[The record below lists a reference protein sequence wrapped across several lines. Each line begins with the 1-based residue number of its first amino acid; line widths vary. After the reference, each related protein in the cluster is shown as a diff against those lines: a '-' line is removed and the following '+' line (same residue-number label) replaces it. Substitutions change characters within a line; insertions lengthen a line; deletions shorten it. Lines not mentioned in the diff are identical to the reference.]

1 MTTMTDPATRPSEVR
16 VHPLRWLG
24 QRDRGFAALR
34 RATRAAIIMP
44 AMFALGDKVIGNPQV
59 ATFAAFGS
67 FAMLL
72 LVDFGGSMAERLQA
86 EAALAVTGGVFVCLA
101 TLASQTVWLA
111 AVAMAVAGFGVIFAG
126 VVSSVLAGA
135 TTALLLAFILPVS
148 LAAPA
153 SAVPDRLA
161 GWGMAAGVALVA
173 TALLWPAPVRDRLRD
188 AAAAACRALAARL
201 RAGVAYHL
209 SRMAGQFAPDRDHA
223 AAQADQAVEALRS
236 AFLATP
242 YRPTGLSTPARTTV
256 RLVDE
261 LIWLNSIVIQP
272 GLHRGGVH
280 RAALVVRE
288 AAAAV
293 LGRAADLLETR
304 GGSSDELG
312 AALTELAAAHAKM
325 QEGVTAGLPVW
336 SLRPASDPAVA
347 GPLVG
352 PGPSVGDPAAGGEP
366 VSEFITSLDPAFRA
380 EELSYAVSLIARTA
394 GLTAAAERRSWRDR
408 WLGRQ
413 PEGVPGTLSAA
424 RERITSYLEPH
435 SVWLHN
441 SLRGAAG
448 LGLAVLAAR
457 LAGVQHSFW
466 VVLGALSVLRS
477 NALNTGQDA
486 VRAMLGTVAGFIVGA
501 ALLVGIGTNTTLL
514 WFLLP
519 LAVFLAGVAPACI
532 SFAGGQAAFT
542 LTVVILFSI
551 LQPTGWRVGLVRI
564 EDVAIGVGV
573 SLAVG
578 VLFWPRGAA
587 PALRQALAQAY
598 ADGAG
603 YLAST
608 VRSGMSSG
616 DPGIPALPA
625 VAGDAARAA
634 AASRRLDDAFRTY
647 LAERGAKR
655 LPLADVAGLVTGVAG
670 LRLEADAVLDL
681 WRADDGRAGGDVAAA
696 RQEILGIADRVTG
709 WYDGLATTLITGGEL
724 PQPLAADKAADGR
737 LIRAVRRDLL
747 DNDGRATATAVRII
761 WTGDHLDVICRQQAA
776 IISPARDAHAD
787 TRHPRPRA
795 QAGAE
800 RDPAKDEHEESTEND
815 AEQHRRADPPRL
827 RRMAPGRQ
835 GPGRR
840 GHGRPLRARWG
851 ARDPGRAGPVA

>member
-1 MTTMTDPATRPSEVR
+1 MPETRLAHL
-16 VHPLRWLG
+16 HPLRWLG
-24 QRDRGFAALR
+24 QRDSGFAALR

-44 AMFALGDKVIGNPQV
+44 AMFALGDKVIGNPQL

-72 LVDFGGSMAERLQA
+72 LVDFGGPMAERLQA
-86 EAALAVTGGVFVCLA
+86 EAALAVTGGVFVCLG
-101 TLASQTVWLA
+101 TLASRTAWLA
-111 AVAMAVAGFGVIFAG
+111 AVAMAVVGFGVIFAG

-153 SAVPDRLA
+153 SAGPDRLA
-161 GWGMAAGVALVA
+161 GWGMAAGAALVA
-173 TALLWPAPVRDRLRD
+173 MALLWPAPARDRLRG
-188 AAAAACRALAARL
+188 AAAAACRALAARP
-201 RAGVAYHL
+201 RAGVAYL
-209 SRMAGQFAPDRDHA
+209 LNGMDEQFALDRDHA

-242 YRPTGLSTPARTTV
+242 FRPTGLSTPARTTV

-261 LIWLNSIVIQP
+261 LIWLNGIVIQP
-272 GLHRGGVH
+272 GLHRDSGS
-280 RAALVVRE
+280 RAVLRVKE
-288 AAAAV
+288 AAAVV
-293 LGRAADLLETR
+293 LDRAADLLDSR

-325 QEGVTAGLPVW
+325 QEGVTAGLPVR
-336 SLRPASDPAVA
+336 SLRPAGDPAVA
-347 GPLVG
+347 VPLAE
-352 PGPSVGDPAAGGEP
+352 PQPSAGDPAAGGEP

-380 EELSYAVSLIARTA
+380 EELSYAVSLIARNVA
-394 GLTAAAERRSWRDR
+394 LTAAAERRSWRER

-424 RERITSYLEPH
+424 RERITSYLDPH

-457 LAGVQHSFW
+457 LTGVQHSFW

-477 NALNTGQDA
+477 NALSTGQDA
-486 VRAMLGTVAGFIVGA
+486 VRALLGTVAGFIVGA

-519 LAVFLAGVAPACI
+519 LAVFLAGVAPAVI

-542 LTVVILFSI
+542 LTLVILFNI
-551 LQPTGWRVGLVRI
+551 IQPTGWRVGLVRI
-564 EDVAIGVGV
+564 EDVAIGVSV
-573 SLAVG
+573 SLVVG

-587 PALRQALAQAY
+587 PALRQALGQAY

-608 VRSGMSSG
+608 VRYTMSRG
-616 DPGIPALPA
+616 DPSTPAPPAL
-625 VAGDAARAA
+625 AGDAARAA
-634 AASRRLDDAFRTY
+634 SASRRVDDAFRTY

-655 LPLADVAGLVTGVAG
+655 FPLAYMAGLVTGVAG
-670 LRLEADAVLDL
+670 LRLEADAVLEL
-681 WRADDGRAGGDVAAA
+681 WRGDGQAGGDVAAA
-696 RQEILGIADRVTG
+696 RHEILGTAERVTG
-709 WYDGLATTLITGGEL
+709 WYDGLATTMITGGEL
-724 PQPLAADKAADGR
+724 PRPLAHDKAADGR
-737 LIRAVRRDLL
+737 LVRAVRHDLL
-747 DNDGRATATAVRII
+747 VDDGRTSATAVRMI
-761 WTGDHLDVICRQQAA
+761 WTGDHLDVVRRLQAA
-776 IISPARDAHAD
+776 VVSPARAA
-787 TRHPRPRA
+787 
-795 QAGAE
+795 AGQ
-800 RDPAKDEHEESTEND
+800 PAGGLIIPS
-815 AEQHRRADPPRL
+815 PPRRFLTLL
-827 RRMAPGRQ
+827 R
-835 GPGRR
+835 
-840 GHGRPLRARWG
+840 
-851 ARDPGRAGPVA
+851 

>member
-1 MTTMTDPATRPSEVR
+1 MRLAH
-16 VHPLRWLG
+16 VHPVRWLG
-24 QRDRGFAALR
+24 QRDRDFAALR

-44 AMFALGDKVIGNPQV
+44 SMFALGDKVIGNPQL

-72 LVDFGGSMAERLQA
+72 LVDFGGPMAERLQA
-86 EAALAVTGGVFVCLA
+86 QAALAIVGGVFVCLA
-101 TLASQTVWLA
+101 TLASQTAWSA

-173 TALLWPAPVRDRLRD
+173 TALLWPAPARDRLRG
-188 AAAAACRALAARL
+188 AAAAACRALADRL
-201 RAGVAYHL
+201 RAGVAYLL
-209 SRMAGQFAPDRDHA
+209 SGMDEQFALDRDHA

-236 AFLATP
+236 TFLATP

-261 LIWLNSIVIQP
+261 LNWLTNIVIQP
-272 GLHRGGVH
+272 GLHRDGVN
-280 RAALVVRE
+280 RAALRVKE

-293 LGRAADLLETR
+293 LGRAADLLDSR
-304 GGSSDELG
+304 RGSSDELG

-325 QEGVTAGLPVW
+325 QEEVMTYLPVR
-336 SLRPASDPAVA
+336 SLRPASDPA
-347 GPLVG
+347 
-352 PGPSVGDPAAGGEP
+352 AGGEP
-366 VSEFITSLDPAFRA
+366 VEPEPSASAPAAGGGPVGEFITSLDPAFRT
-380 EELSYAVSLIARTA
+380 EELSYAVSLIARNVE
-394 GLTAAAERRSWRDR
+394 LTAAAERRSWPER

-457 LAGVQHSFW
+457 LTGVQHSFW

-486 VRAMLGTVAGFIVGA
+486 VRAMLGTVAGFVVGA

-514 WFLLP
+514 WLLLP
-519 LAVFLAGVAPACI
+519 LAVFLAGVAPAVV

-542 LTVVILFSI
+542 LTLVILFNI
-551 LQPTGWRVGLVRI
+551 IQPTGWRVGLVRI
-564 EDVAIGVGV
+564 EDIAIGVGV
-573 SLAVG
+573 SLVVG
-578 VLFWPRGAA
+578 LLFWPRGAA
-587 PALRQALAQAY
+587 PALRQALAEAY

-608 VRSGMSSG
+608 VRFGMSRG
-616 DPGIPALPA
+616 DPSMLTRPT
-625 VAGDAARAA
+625 VADDAARAA

-655 LPLADVAGLVTGVAG
+655 LPLADVARLVTGVVG
-670 LRLEADAVLDL
+670 LRLEADAILDL
-681 WRADDGRAGGDVAAA
+681 WRGDDSQAGADEATA
-696 RQEILGIADRVTG
+696 RHEILATAERVTS
-709 WYDGLATTLITGGEL
+709 WYGGLATTIITGGEL
-724 PQPLAADKAADGR
+724 PRPLAHDKAADGR
-737 LIRAVRRDLL
+737 LVRAVRRDLL
-747 DNDGRATATAVRII
+747 GNDGRASAIAVRMI
-761 WTGDHLDVICRQQAA
+761 WTGDHLDVVRRLQTA
-776 IISPARDAHAD
+776 IISPARATAGQPAGG
-787 TRHPRPRA
+787 RIIPPLPRRF
-795 QAGAE
+795 
-800 RDPAKDEHEESTEND
+800 
-815 AEQHRRADPPRL
+815 L
-827 RRMAPGRQ
+827 
-835 GPGRR
+835 
-840 GHGRPLRARWG
+840 ARF
-851 ARDPGRAGPVA
+851 

>member
-1 MTTMTDPATRPSEVR
+1 MPDLR
-16 VHPLRWLG
+16 VAHLHPLWWLG

-34 RATRAAIIMP
+34 RATRTAIIMP
-44 AMFALGDKVIGNPQV
+44 AMFALGDKVIGNPQL

-72 LVDFGGSMAERLQA
+72 LVDFGGPMAERLQA

-101 TLASQTVWLA
+101 TLASRTAWLA
-111 AVAMAVAGFGVIFAG
+111 AIAMAVVGFGVIFAG

-161 GWGMAAGVALVA
+161 GWGMAGGAALVA
-173 TALLWPAPVRDRLRD
+173 TALLWPAPARDRLRS
-188 AAAAACRALAARL
+188 AAAVACRALAARL
-201 RAGVAYHL
+201 SAGIAYLL
-209 SRMAGQFAPDRDHA
+209 SGMDEQFALARDHA
-223 AAQADQAVEALRS
+223 AAQADQAIEALRS

-242 YRPTGLSTPARTTV
+242 YRPTRLSTPARTTV

-261 LIWLNSIVIQP
+261 LNWLNSIIIQP
-272 GLHRGGVH
+272 GLHRDGVN
-280 RAALVVRE
+280 RAALRVKE
-288 AAAAV
+288 AAVVV
-293 LGRAADLLETR
+293 LDRAADLLDST
-304 GGSSDELG
+304 GGSSDELD
-312 AALTELAAAHAKM
+312 AALTQLAAAHAKM
-325 QEGVTAGLPVW
+325 QEGLTADLPVR
-336 SLRPASDPAVA
+336 SLQPA
-347 GPLVG
+347 
-352 PGPSVGDPAAGGEP
+352 GDPAAGRPPGGPEPTASDPAAGGKP

-380 EELSYAVSLIARTA
+380 EELGYAVSLIARTVE
-394 GLTAAAERRSWRDR
+394 LTAVAERRSWRER

-424 RERITSYLEPH
+424 RERITSYLDPH

-457 LAGVQHSFW
+457 LTGVQHSFW

-486 VRAMLGTVAGFIVGA
+486 VRALLGTVAGFVIGA

-519 LAVFLAGVAPACI
+519 LAVFLAGMAPAVI

-542 LTVVILFSI
+542 LTLVILFNI
-551 LQPTGWRVGLVRI
+551 IQPTGWRVGLVRI

-573 SLAVG
+573 SLVVG

-587 PALRQALAQAY
+587 PALRRALAEAY
-598 ADGAG
+598 ADGAA

-608 VRSGMSSG
+608 VRYGMSRG
-616 DPGIPALPA
+616 DPSTPAPPAL
-625 VAGDAARAA
+625 AGDAARAA

-655 LPLADVAGLVTGVAG
+655 LPLADMAGLVTGVVG

-681 WRADDGRAGGDVAAA
+681 WRDDGQPGGDVAAA
-696 RQEILGIADRVTG
+696 RHEILGTADRVTD
-709 WYDGLATTLITGGEL
+709 WYNGLATTMITGGEL
-724 PQPLAADKAADGR
+724 PQPLAHDKAADGR
-737 LIRAVRRDLL
+737 LVRAVRRDLL
-747 DNDGRATATAVRII
+747 SQDGRASATAVRMI
-761 WTGDHLDVICRQQAA
+761 WTGDHLDVVRRLQAA
-776 IISPARDAHAD
+776 VISPAHATAGQP
-787 TRHPRPRA
+787 TRGRIIPPLPRRFLA
-795 QAGAE
+795 L
-800 RDPAKDEHEESTEND
+800 
-815 AEQHRRADPPRL
+815 L
-827 RRMAPGRQ
+827 R
-835 GPGRR
+835 
-840 GHGRPLRARWG
+840 
-851 ARDPGRAGPVA
+851 

>member
-1 MTTMTDPATRPSEVR
+1 MPDMRLAH

-34 RATRAAIIMP
+34 RATRTAIIMP
-44 AMFALGDKVIGNPQV
+44 AMFALGDKVIGNPQL

-72 LVDFGGSMAERLQA
+72 LVDFGGPMAERLQA
-86 EAALAVTGGVFVCLA
+86 QAALAVTGGAFVCLA
-101 TLASQTVWLA
+101 TLASQTAWLA

-153 SAVPDRLA
+153 AAVPGRLA

-173 TALLWPAPVRDRLRD
+173 TALLWPAPARDRLRG
-188 AAAAACRALAARL
+188 AAAAACRALAARV
-201 RAGVAYHL
+201 RAGVAYLL
-209 SRMAGQFAPDRDHA
+209 SGMDEQSARDRDHA

-272 GLHRGGVH
+272 GLHRDGVN
-280 RAALVVRE
+280 REALRVKE
-288 AAAAV
+288 AAASV
-293 LGRAADLLETR
+293 LNRAADLLDAR
-304 GGSSDELG
+304 GGSSDELD

-325 QEGVTAGLPVW
+325 QEGVTAGLPAR
-336 SLRPASDPAVA
+336 SLPPAGGPAVA
-347 GPLVG
+347 GPAG
-352 PGPSVGDPAAGGEP
+352 PEPPASGPAAGGEP
-366 VSEFITSLDPAFRA
+366 AVEVITSLDPAFRA
-380 EELSYAVSLIARTA
+380 EELSYAVSLIARTVE
-394 GLTAAAERRSWRDR
+394 LTAAAERRSWRQR
-408 WLGRQ
+408 WLGHQ

-457 LAGVQHSFW
+457 LTGVQHSFW

-486 VRAMLGTVAGFIVGA
+486 VRAMLGTVAGFIIGA
-501 ALLVGIGTNTTLL
+501 ALLVAIGTNTTLL

-519 LAVFLAGVAPACI
+519 LAVFLAGVAPAVI

-542 LTVVILFSI
+542 LTLVILFNI
-551 LQPTGWRVGLVRI
+551 IQPTGWRVGLVRI
-564 EDVAIGVGV
+564 EDIALGAGV
-573 SLAVG
+573 SLVVG

-608 VRSGMSSG
+608 VRSGMSHG
-616 DPGIPALPA
+616 DQGTPAPPAL
-625 VAGDAARAA
+625 AGDAARAA
-634 AASRRLDDAFRTY
+634 AASRRLDDAFRTF

-655 LPLADVAGLVTGVAG
+655 LPLADMAGLVTGVAG

-681 WRADDGRAGGDVAAA
+681 WRGDGQPGGDLAAA
-696 RQEILGIADRVTG
+696 RQEIQGTADRVTS
-709 WYDGLATTLITGGEL
+709 WYDALATTLSTGGEL
-724 PQPLAADKAADGR
+724 PQPLAADTAADSR
-737 LIRAVRRDLL
+737 LVRAVRRDLL
-747 DNDGRATATAVRII
+747 GDDGKATATAIRMI
-761 WTGDHLDVICRQQAA
+761 WTSDHLDVVRRLQAA
-776 IISPARDAHAD
+776 IISPARA
-787 TRHPRPRA
+787 TTGQP
-795 QAGAE
+795 AGD
-800 RDPAKDEHEESTEND
+800 RTIPP
-815 AEQHRRADPPRL
+815 PPRRFLALL
-827 RRMAPGRQ
+827 R
-835 GPGRR
+835 
-840 GHGRPLRARWG
+840 
-851 ARDPGRAGPVA
+851 

>member
-1 MTTMTDPATRPSEVR
+1 MPDMRLAHL
-16 VHPLRWLG
+16 HPVRWLG

-34 RATRAAIIMP
+34 RATRAAIVMP

-72 LVDFGGSMAERLQA
+72 LVDFGGPMAERLQA

-101 TLASQTVWLA
+101 TLASQTAWLA
-111 AVAMAVAGFGVIFAG
+111 AVSMAVAGFGVIFAG

-161 GWGMAAGVALVA
+161 GWAMAGGAALVA
-173 TALLWPAPVRDRLRD
+173 IALLWPAPARDRLRD

-201 RAGVAYHL
+201 GAGVAYL
-209 SRMAGQFAPDRDHA
+209 SGGTDEQLARDRDHA
-223 AAQADQAVEALRS
+223 AVRADQAVEALRGT
-236 AFLATP
+236 FLATP

-261 LIWLNSIVIQP
+261 LAWLNSIVIQP
-272 GLHRGGVH
+272 GLHRDGVN
-280 RAALVVRE
+280 RAALRVKE

-293 LGRAADLLETR
+293 LDRAADLLNSR
-304 GGSSDELG
+304 GGSSDELD

-325 QEGVTAGLPVW
+325 QEGVMADLPVR
-336 SLRPASDPAVA
+336 SLRPAS
-347 GPLVG
+347 
-352 PGPSVGDPAAGGEP
+352 DPAAGGEP

-394 GLTAAAERRSWRDR
+394 GLTAAAERRNWRDR

-457 LAGVQHSFW
+457 LTGVQHSFW

-486 VRAMLGTVAGFIVGA
+486 VRALLGTVAGFIVGA

-519 LAVFLAGVAPACI
+519 LAIFLAGVAPAVI

-542 LTVVILFSI
+542 LTLVILFNI
-551 LQPTGWRVGLVRI
+551 IQPTGWRVGLVRI

-573 SLAVG
+573 SLVVG

-587 PALRQALAQAY
+587 AALRQALAGAY
-598 ADGAG
+598 AGGAD
-603 YLAST
+603 YLASA
-608 VRSGMSSG
+608 VRSGTSRG
-616 DPGIPALPA
+616 APGTPALPA
-625 VAGDAARAA
+625 PAGDAARSA

-647 LAERGAKR
+647 LAERGTKR

-681 WRADDGRAGGDVAAA
+681 WRGGDGQAGGDVAAA
-696 RQEILGIADRVTG
+696 RQEILGTAERVTG

-724 PQPLAADKAADGR
+724 PQPLAHDKAADGR
-737 LIRAVRRDLL
+737 LVRAVRRDLL
-747 DNDGRATATAVRII
+747 GDDGTASATAVRMI
-761 WTGDHLDVICRQQAA
+761 WTGDHLDVVRRLQAA
-776 IISPARDAHAD
+776 IISPAGATAGQPAGGRIILPL
-787 TRHPRPRA
+787 PRRSLA
-795 QAGAE
+795 
-800 RDPAKDEHEESTEND
+800 
-815 AEQHRRADPPRL
+815 L
-827 RRMAPGRQ
+827 RR
-835 GPGRR
+835 
-840 GHGRPLRARWG
+840 
-851 ARDPGRAGPVA
+851 

>member
-1 MTTMTDPATRPSEVR
+1 MPDMRL
-16 VHPLRWLG
+16 VHFNPLRWLG

-34 RATRAAIIMP
+34 RATRTAIIMP
-44 AMFALGDKVIGNPQV
+44 AMFALGDKVIGNPQL

-72 LVDFGGSMAERLQA
+72 LVDFGGPMAERLQA
-86 EAALAVTGGVFVCLA
+86 QAALALTGGVFVCLA
-101 TLASQTVWLA
+101 TLASQTAWLA

-153 SAVPDRLA
+153 SAVPARLA
-161 GWGMAAGVALVA
+161 GWAMAAGVALVA
-173 TALLWPAPVRDRLRD
+173 TALLWPAPARDRLRG
-188 AAAAACRALAARL
+188 AASAACRALAARL
-201 RAGVAYHL
+201 RAGVAYLL
-209 SRMAGQFAPDRDHA
+209 SGMDEQFALDRDHA
-223 AAQADQAVEALRS
+223 AAQSDQAVDALRS
-236 AFLATP
+236 AFLAMP

-261 LIWLNSIVIQP
+261 LSWLNSIVIQP
-272 GLHRGGVH
+272 GLHRPGGN
-280 RAALVVRE
+280 RAALRVKE

-293 LGRAADLLETR
+293 LDRAADLLDCR
-304 GGSSDELG
+304 GGSSDELD
-312 AALTELAAAHAKM
+312 AALTELADAHEKM
-325 QEGVTAGLPVW
+325 QEGVTADLPVQ
-336 SLRPASDPAVA
+336 PPQPPSDPAT
-347 GPLVG
+347 
-352 PGPSVGDPAAGGEP
+352 GGEP
-366 VSEFITSLDPAFRA
+366 VSEFLTSLDPAFRA
-380 EELSYAVSLIARTA
+380 EELSYAVSLIARNTE
-394 GLTAAAERRSWRDR
+394 LTAAAERRSWQER

-457 LAGVQHSFW
+457 LTGVQHSFW

-519 LAVFLAGVAPACI
+519 LAVFLAGVAPAVI

-542 LTVVILFSI
+542 LTLVILFNI
-551 LQPTGWRVGLVRI
+551 IQPTGWRVGLVRI
-564 EDVAIGVGV
+564 EDIAIGAGV
-573 SLAVG
+573 SLIVG

-587 PALRQALAQAY
+587 PALRQALAEAY
-598 ADGAG
+598 AAAAG
-603 YLAST
+603 YLAGT
-608 VRSGMSSG
+608 VRFGMSRG
-616 DPGIPALPA
+616 DPSMPTLPA
-625 VAGDAARAA
+625 PAEDAVRAA

-647 LAERGAKR
+647 LAERGTKR

-681 WRADDGRAGGDVAAA
+681 WRAADGQADGDVAAA
-696 RQEILGIADRVTG
+696 SREILGTADRVTG
-709 WYDGLATTLITGGEL
+709 WYDGLATTMITGGEL
-724 PQPLAADKAADGR
+724 PQPLAHDKAADSR
-737 LIRAVRRDLL
+737 LIRAVRRDLQA
-747 DNDGRATATAVRII
+747 NDGKASATAVRMI
-761 WTGDHLDVICRQQAA
+761 WTGDYLDVARRLQAA
-776 IISPARDAHAD
+776 IISPA
-787 TRHPRPRA
+787 
-795 QAGAE
+795 
-800 RDPAKDEHEESTEND
+800 PAAATPSASD
-815 AEQHRRADPPRL
+815 RIVPPPPRRFL
-827 RRMAPGRQ
+827 ALFR
-835 GPGRR
+835 
-840 GHGRPLRARWG
+840 
-851 ARDPGRAGPVA
+851 

>member
-1 MTTMTDPATRPSEVR
+1 MPDMRLTYL
-16 VHPLRWLG
+16 HPLQWLG

-34 RATRAAIIMP
+34 RATRTAIVMP
-44 AMFALGDKVIGNPQV
+44 AMFALGDKVIGNPQL

-72 LVDFGGSMAERLQA
+72 LVDFGGPMAERLQA

-101 TLASQTVWLA
+101 TLASQTAWLA
-111 AVAMAVAGFGVIFAG
+111 AIAMAVVGFGVIFAG
-126 VVSSVLAGA
+126 VISSVLAGA

-161 GWGMAAGVALVA
+161 GWGMAGGVALVA
-173 TALLWPAPVRDRLRD
+173 TAFLWPAPARDRLRG

-201 RAGVAYHL
+201 RAGVAYLL
-209 SRMAGQFAPDRDHA
+209 SGMDEQFALDRDHS
-223 AAQADQAVEALRS
+223 AAQADQAIGALRS
-236 AFLATP
+236 VFLATP

-261 LIWLNSIVIQP
+261 LNWLNSIVIQP
-272 GLHRGGVH
+272 GLHRDGVN
-280 RAALVVRE
+280 RAALRVKE

-293 LGRAADLLETR
+293 LDRAADLLDAR
-304 GGSSDELG
+304 GGSSDELD
-312 AALTELAAAHAKM
+312 ATLTELAAAHAKM
-325 QEGVTAGLPVW
+325 QEDVTADLPVR
-336 SLRPASDPAVA
+336 SLRPASDLASAGPPAEPEPSASDPVA
-347 GPLVG
+347 GGG
-352 PGPSVGDPAAGGEP
+352 PA
-366 VSEFITSLDPAFRA
+366 SEFITSLDPAFRA
-380 EELSYAVSLIARTA
+380 EELSYAVSLIARNVE
-394 GLTAAAERRSWRDR
+394 LTAAAERRSWRER

-457 LAGVQHSFW
+457 LTGVQHSFW

-486 VRAMLGTVAGFIVGA
+486 VRAILGTVAGFIIGA
-501 ALLVGIGTNTTLL
+501 ALLVGFGTNTTLL

-519 LAVFLAGVAPACI
+519 PAVFLAGVAPAVI

-542 LTVVILFSI
+542 LTLVILFNI
-551 LQPTGWRVGLVRI
+551 IQPTGWRVGLVRI

-573 SLAVG
+573 SLVVG
-578 VLFWPRGAA
+578 VLFWPRGAG
-587 PALRQALAQAY
+587 PALRQALAEAY
-598 ADGAG
+598 ADGAD

-608 VRSGMSSG
+608 VRFGTSRG
-616 DPGIPALPA
+616 DASAPAPPAL
-625 VAGDAARAA
+625 AGDAARAA

-655 LPLADVAGLVTGVAG
+655 LPLADVAGLVTGVVG

-681 WRADDGRAGGDVAAA
+681 WRGDGQAGGDVAAA
-696 RQEILGIADRVTG
+696 RHEILGTAERVTG
-709 WYDGLATTLITGGEL
+709 WYDGLATTIITGGEL
-724 PQPLAADKAADGR
+724 PQPLAHDKAADGR
-737 LIRAVRRDLL
+737 LVRAVRRDLL
-747 DNDGRATATAVRII
+747 GDDGRASATAVRMI
-761 WTGDHLDVICRQQAA
+761 WTGDHLDVVRRLQAA
-776 IISPARDAHAD
+776 ILSPERATAGQPTGGRIIPPL
-787 TRHPRPRA
+787 PRRFLA
-795 QAGAE
+795 L
-800 RDPAKDEHEESTEND
+800 
-815 AEQHRRADPPRL
+815 L
-827 RRMAPGRQ
+827 R
-835 GPGRR
+835 
-840 GHGRPLRARWG
+840 
-851 ARDPGRAGPVA
+851 

>member
-1 MTTMTDPATRPSEVR
+1 MPDMRLAHL
-16 VHPLRWLG
+16 HPLRWLG

-34 RATRAAIIMP
+34 RATRTAIIMP
-44 AMFALGDKVIGNPQV
+44 AMFALGDKVIGNPQL

-101 TLASQTVWLA
+101 TLASQTAWLA
-111 AVAMAVAGFGVIFAG
+111 AVAMAVVGFGVIFAG

-161 GWGMAAGVALVA
+161 GWGMAGGVALVA
-173 TALLWPAPVRDRLRD
+173 TALLWPAPARDRLRG

-201 RAGVAYHL
+201 RAGVAYLL
-209 SRMAGQFAPDRDHA
+209 SGMDEQFALDRDHA
-223 AAQADQAVEALRS
+223 AAQADQAVEALRR

-272 GLHRGGVH
+272 GLHRDGVN
-280 RAALVVRE
+280 RAALRVKE

-293 LGRAADLLETR
+293 LEHAADLLDSR
-304 GGSSDELG
+304 GGSSDELD

-325 QEGVTAGLPVW
+325 QEGVTADLPVR
-336 SLRPASDPAVA
+336 SLRPARDPAVGGPPVEPEPPASDPAA
-347 GPLVG
+347 GVG
-352 PGPSVGDPAAGGEP
+352 P

-380 EELSYAVSLIARTA
+380 EELSYAVSLIARNVE
-394 GLTAAAERRSWRDR
+394 LTAAAERRSWRER

-448 LGLAVLAAR
+448 LGLAVLASR
-457 LAGVQHSFW
+457 LTGVQHSFW

-519 LAVFLAGVAPACI
+519 LAVFLAGVAPAVI

-542 LTVVILFSI
+542 LTLVILFNI
-551 LQPTGWRVGLVRI
+551 IQPNGWRVGLVRI

-573 SLAVG
+573 SLVVG
-578 VLFWPRGAA
+578 VLFWPRGAT
-587 PALRQALAQAY
+587 PALRQALAEAY

-603 YLAST
+603 YLASA
-608 VRSGMSSG
+608 VRFGMSRC
-616 DPGIPALPA
+616 DPSTPALPA
-625 VAGDAARAA
+625 LAGDAARAA

-655 LPLADVAGLVTGVAG
+655 FPLADAAGLVTGVVG

-681 WRADDGRAGGDVAAA
+681 WRGDDGQASGDVAAA
-696 RQEILGIADRVTG
+696 RHEILGTADRVTG
-709 WYDGLATTLITGGEL
+709 WYDGLATIMITGGGL
-724 PQPLAADKAADGR
+724 PQPLAHDKAADGR
-737 LIRAVRRDLL
+737 LVRAVRRDLL
-747 DNDGRATATAVRII
+747 GDDGRASTTAVRMI
-761 WTGDHLDVICRQQAA
+761 WTGDHLDVVRRLQAA
-776 IISPARDAHAD
+776 IISPARATAGQPAGG
-787 TRHPRPRA
+787 RVIPPLPRRFLA
-795 QAGAE
+795 L
-800 RDPAKDEHEESTEND
+800 
-815 AEQHRRADPPRL
+815 L
-827 RRMAPGRQ
+827 R
-835 GPGRR
+835 
-840 GHGRPLRARWG
+840 
-851 ARDPGRAGPVA
+851 

>member
-1 MTTMTDPATRPSEVR
+1 MPDMRLAHVR
-16 VHPLRWLG
+16 PLRWLG
-24 QRDRGFAALR
+24 RRDRGFAALR
-34 RATRAAIIMP
+34 RATRTAIVMP

-72 LVDFGGSMAERLQA
+72 LVDFGGPMAERLQA
-86 EAALAVTGGVFVCLA
+86 QAALAVTGGVFVCLA
-101 TLASQTVWLA
+101 TLASQTAWLA
-111 AVAMAVAGFGVIFAG
+111 AVAMAVVGFGVIFAG

-161 GWGMAAGVALVA
+161 GWAMAGGVALVA
-173 TALLWPAPVRDRLRD
+173 TALLWPAPARDRLRG

-201 RAGVAYHL
+201 RAGVAYLL
-209 SRMAGQFAPDRDHA
+209 SGMDEQFALDRDHA
-223 AAQADQAVEALRS
+223 VVQADQAVEALRS

-272 GLHRGGVH
+272 GLHRDGVN
-280 RAALVVRE
+280 RAALRVKE

-293 LGRAADLLETR
+293 LDRAADLLDSR
-304 GGSSDELG
+304 GGSSDELD

-325 QEGVTAGLPVW
+325 QEGVTADLPVR
-336 SLRPASDPAVA
+336 SLRPAR
-347 GPLVG
+347 G
-352 PGPSVGDPAAGGEP
+352 PAASGAP

-380 EELSYAVSLIARTA
+380 EELSYAVSLIARNVE
-394 GLTAAAERRSWRDR
+394 LTAAAERRSWRER

-457 LAGVQHSFW
+457 LTGVQHSFW

-486 VRAMLGTVAGFIVGA
+486 VRAMLGTVAGFVVGA

-519 LAVFLAGVAPACI
+519 LAVFLAGVAPAVI

-542 LTVVILFSI
+542 LTLVILFNI
-551 LQPTGWRVGLVRI
+551 IQPTGWRVGLVRI
-564 EDVAIGVGV
+564 EDIAIGVGV
-573 SLAVG
+573 SLVVG

-608 VRSGMSSG
+608 VRFGMSRG
-616 DPGIPALPA
+616 DPSTPALPA
-625 VAGDAARAA
+625 LAGDAARAA

-655 LPLADVAGLVTGVAG
+655 FPLADVAGLVTGVVG

-681 WRADDGRAGGDVAAA
+681 WRGDDGQAGGDVAAA
-696 RQEILGIADRVTG
+696 RHEILDTAERVTG
-709 WYDGLATTLITGGEL
+709 WYDGLATTMITGGEL
-724 PQPLAADKAADGR
+724 PQPLAHDKAADGR
-737 LIRAVRRDLL
+737 LVRAVRRDLL
-747 DNDGRATATAVRII
+747 GDDGRASATAVRMI
-761 WTGDHLDVICRQQAA
+761 WTGDHLDVVRRLQAA
-776 IISPARDAHAD
+776 IISPASATAGQPAGGRIIPPL
-787 TRHPRPRA
+787 PRRFLA
-795 QAGAE
+795 L
-800 RDPAKDEHEESTEND
+800 
-815 AEQHRRADPPRL
+815 L
-827 RRMAPGRQ
+827 R
-835 GPGRR
+835 
-840 GHGRPLRARWG
+840 
-851 ARDPGRAGPVA
+851 

>member
-1 MTTMTDPATRPSEVR
+1 MTTTTNSAVRPFEVHL
-16 VHPLRWLG
+16 HPLRWLG

-34 RATRAAIIMP
+34 RAARAAIIMP
-44 AMFALGDKVIGNPQV
+44 AMFAVGDKVIGNPQV

-72 LVDFGGSMAERLQA
+72 LVDFGGPMAERLQA
-86 EAALAVTGGVFVCLA
+86 QAALAVTGGVFVCLA
-101 TLASQTVWLA
+101 TLASRTAWLA
-111 AVAMAVAGFGVIFAG
+111 AVAMAVAGFGVIVAG

-153 SAVPDRLA
+153 SAVPGRLA
-161 GWGMAAGVALVA
+161 GWGMAAGAALVA
-173 TALLWPAPVRDRLRD
+173 VALLWPAPARDRLRG

-201 RAGVAYHL
+201 RAGVAFHL
-209 SRMAGQFAPDRDHA
+209 SGMDGQFARDRDHA
-223 AAQADQAVEALRS
+223 VAQADRAVEALRS

-272 GLHRGGVH
+272 GLHRDGVN
-280 RAALVVRE
+280 RAALRVRE

-293 LGRAADLLETR
+293 LGRAADLLDAR

-312 AALTELAAAHAKM
+312 AALTELAAAHAKL
-325 QEGVTAGLPVW
+325 QESVTAGLPVR
-336 SLRPASDPAVA
+336 SPGPASDPAVA
-347 GPLVG
+347 SPPAGPE
-352 PGPSVGDPAAGGEP
+352 PSVGDPAAGGGP
-366 VSEFITSLDPAFRA
+366 VSEFITALDPAFRA
-380 EELSYAVSLIARTA
+380 EELSYAVSLIARTVE
-394 GLTAAAERRSWRDR
+394 LTAAAERRSWRER

-457 LAGVQHSFW
+457 LTGVQHAFW

-477 NALNTGQDA
+477 NTLNTGQDA
-486 VRAMLGTVAGFIVGA
+486 VRAMLGTVAGFLVGA
-501 ALLVGIGTNTTLL
+501 ALLAGIGTNTTLL

-519 LAVFLAGVAPACI
+519 LAVFLAGVAPAVI

-551 LQPTGWRVGLVRI
+551 LQPAGWRVGLVRI
-564 EDVAIGVGV
+564 EDVALGAGV
-573 SLAVG
+573 SLVVG

-608 VRSGMSSG
+608 VRSGTSRG
-616 DPGIPALPA
+616 NPGTPALPA
-625 VAGDAARAA
+625 LAGDAARAA

-655 LPLADVAGLVTGVAG
+655 FPLADVAGLVTGVAG
-670 LRLEADAVLDL
+670 LRLGADAVLDL
-681 WRADDGRAGGDVAAA
+681 WRGDDGQAGGDVSAA
-696 RQEILGIADRVTG
+696 RHEILGTAERVTG
-709 WYDGLATTLITGGEL
+709 WYDALATTMITGGEL
-724 PQPLAADKAADGR
+724 PQPLAHDPAADGR
-737 LIRAVRRDLL
+737 LVRAVRRDLL
-747 DNDGRATATAVRII
+747 GDDGRASATAVRMI

-776 IISPARDAHAD
+776 IISPARATAGQPAGG
-787 TRHPRPRA
+787 RIIPPLPRRFRA
-795 QAGAE
+795 LF
-800 RDPAKDEHEESTEND
+800 R
-815 AEQHRRADPPRL
+815 
-827 RRMAPGRQ
+827 
-835 GPGRR
+835 
-840 GHGRPLRARWG
+840 
-851 ARDPGRAGPVA
+851 

>member
-1 MTTMTDPATRPSEVR
+1 MEGGLFHMPDMRLAQ
-16 VHPLRWLG
+16 VHPVRWLG

-34 RATRAAIIMP
+34 RATRTAIVMP

-72 LVDFGGSMAERLQA
+72 LVDFGGPMAERLQA

-101 TLASQTVWLA
+101 TLASENAWLA
-111 AVAMAVAGFGVIFAG
+111 AVAMAVVGFGVIFAG

-161 GWGMAAGVALVA
+161 GWAMAGGAALVA
-173 TALLWPAPVRDRLRD
+173 TALLWPAPARDRLRG

-201 RAGVAYHL
+201 RAGIAYLL
-209 SRMAGQFAPDRDHA
+209 SGMDEQFALDRDRA
-223 AAQADQAVEALRS
+223 AAQADQAVQALRS

-272 GLHRGGVH
+272 GLHRDGVN
-280 RAALVVRE
+280 RAALRVKE

-293 LGRAADLLETR
+293 LDRAADLLDSR
-304 GGSSDELG
+304 GGSSDDLD

-325 QEGVTAGLPVW
+325 QEGVTADLPVR
-336 SLRPASDPAVA
+336 SPRPVTDPA
-347 GPLVG
+347 G
-352 PGPSVGDPAAGGEP
+352 
-366 VSEFITSLDPAFRA
+366 EFITSLDPAFRA
-380 EELSYAVSLIARTA
+380 EELSYAVSLIARNA
-394 GLTAAAERRSWRDR
+394 GLTTAAERRSWRER

-457 LAGVQHSFW
+457 LTGVQHSFW

-486 VRAMLGTVAGFIVGA
+486 VRAMLGTVAGFIIGA

-519 LAVFLAGVAPACI
+519 LAVFLAGVAPAVI

-542 LTVVILFSI
+542 LVLVILFNI
-551 LQPTGWRVGLVRI
+551 IQPTGWRVGLVRI

-573 SLAVG
+573 SVAVG

-587 PALRQALAQAY
+587 PALRQALAEAY

-608 VRSGMSSG
+608 VRFGVSRGGPSTLAPS
-616 DPGIPALPA
+616 A
-625 VAGDAARAA
+625 VAGDAARAV

-670 LRLEADAVLDL
+670 LRLEADAILDL
-681 WRADDGRAGGDVAAA
+681 WRGDDGQAGGDVAAA
-696 RQEILGIADRVTG
+696 RQQILGAAERVTG
-709 WYDGLATTLITGGEL
+709 WYDALATMIITGGEL
-724 PQPLAADKAADGR
+724 PQPLAHDRAADGR
-737 LIRAVRRDLL
+737 LVQAVRRDLL
-747 DNDGRATATAVRII
+747 GDDGRASATAVRMI
-761 WTGDHLDVICRQQAA
+761 WTGDHLDVVRRLQAA
-776 IISPARDAHAD
+776 IISPARATAA
-787 TRHPRPRA
+787 P
-795 QAGAE
+795 
-800 RDPAKDEHEESTEND
+800 PASGRTIPP
-815 AEQHRRADPPRL
+815 PPRRFPAL
-827 RRMAPGRQ
+827 RR
-835 GPGRR
+835 
-840 GHGRPLRARWG
+840 
-851 ARDPGRAGPVA
+851 

>member
-1 MTTMTDPATRPSEVR
+1 MAGMRLAHL
-16 VHPLRWLG
+16 HPLRWLG
-24 QRDRGFAALR
+24 RRDRGFAALR
-34 RATRAAIIMP
+34 RATRTAIIMP
-44 AMFALGDKVIGNPQV
+44 AMFALGDKVIGNPQL

-72 LVDFGGSMAERLQA
+72 LVDSGGSRPDRFQA
-86 EAALAVTGGVFVCLA
+86 QAALAVTGGLFVCLA

-111 AVAMAVAGFGVIFAG
+111 AVAMAVVGFGVIFAG

-161 GWGMAAGVALVA
+161 GWGMAGGVALVA
-173 TALLWPAPVRDRLRD
+173 TALLWPAPARDRLRG
-188 AAAAACRALAARL
+188 AAAAACRALADRL
-201 RAGVAYHL
+201 RAGVAYLL
-209 SRMAGQFAPDRDHA
+209 SGMDEQFALDRDHA

-236 AFLATP
+236 TFLATP

-261 LIWLNSIVIQP
+261 LNWLNSIVIQP
-272 GLHRGGVH
+272 GLHRDGVN
-280 RAALVVRE
+280 RAALRVKE

-293 LGRAADLLETR
+293 LGRAADVLDSR
-304 GGSSDELG
+304 RGSSDELD

-325 QEGVTAGLPVW
+325 QEGVTADLPAR
-336 SLRPASDPAVA
+336 SLRPPSDPAVA
-347 GPLVG
+347 GASVKPE
-352 PGPSVGDPAAGGEP
+352 PSAGDPAAGGGP

-380 EELSYAVSLIARTA
+380 EELSYAVSLIARNVE
-394 GLTAAAERRSWRDR
+394 LTAAAERRSWRER

-457 LAGVQHSFW
+457 LTGVQHAFW

-477 NALNTGQDA
+477 NALNTGPDA
-486 VRAMLGTVAGFIVGA
+486 VRAILRTVAGFIVGA
-501 ALLVGIGTNTTLL
+501 ALLVAIGTNTMLL

-519 LAVFLAGVAPACI
+519 LAVFLAGVAPAVI

-542 LTVVILFSI
+542 LTLVILFNI
-551 LQPTGWRVGLVRI
+551 IQPTGWRIGLVRI
-564 EDVAIGVGV
+564 EDIAIGVGV
-573 SLAVG
+573 SLVVG

-587 PALRQALAQAY
+587 PALRQALAEAY

-608 VRSGMSSG
+608 VRSGT
-616 DPGIPALPA
+616 
-625 VAGDAARAA
+625 
-634 AASRRLDDAFRTY
+634 SR
-647 LAERGAKR
+647 G
-655 LPLADVAGLVTGVAG
+655 
-670 LRLEADAVLDL
+670 
-681 WRADDGRAGGDVAAA
+681 
-696 RQEILGIADRVTG
+696 
-709 WYDGLATTLITGGEL
+709 
-724 PQPLAADKAADGR
+724 
-737 LIRAVRRDLL
+737 
-747 DNDGRATATAVRII
+747 
-761 WTGDHLDVICRQQAA
+761 
-776 IISPARDAHAD
+776 
-787 TRHPRPRA
+787 
-795 QAGAE
+795 
-800 RDPAKDEHEESTEND
+800 
-815 AEQHRRADPPRL
+815 
-827 RRMAPGRQ
+827 
-835 GPGRR
+835 GPGM
-840 GHGRPLRARWG
+840 
-851 ARDPGRAGPVA
+851 